1 MLSSDEDWSTDSSDH
16 EVGPLE
22 DETRGNEN
30 NGIISRDQEDVRE
43 RYNKDQFLDWVML
56 VSTLRL
62 KDPWSLEKV

>member
-43 RYNKDQFLDWVML
+43 RYNKDQFLD
-56 VSTLRL
+56 
-62 KDPWSLEKV
+62 

>member
-30 NGIISRDQEDVRE
+30 NGITSRDQEDVHE
-43 RYNKDQFLDWVML
+43 RYNKDQFLD
-56 VSTLRL
+56 
-62 KDPWSLEKV
+62 